1 MIIIS
6 VIVFKQPLNARSVIG
21 CILTI
26 AGSFW
31 YSVERYNFDNR
42 DKKRGDSIVESDEEE
57 EKSPLITNNSS
68 PVRKM

>member
-6 VIVFKQPLNARSVIG
+6 VIVFKQPLSIRSVIG

-42 DKKRGDSIVESDEEE
+42 DKKLDKSTVESDEEE
-57 EKSPLITNNSS
+57 EKSPLITKNSS
-68 PVRKM
+68 PIRKM

>member
-42 DKKRGDSIVESDEEE
+42 DKKREDSIVESDEEE

>member
-42 DKKRGDSIVESDEEE
+42 DKKLDDSVAESDEEE
-57 EKSPLITNNSS
+57 EKSPLIANNSS

>member
-6 VIVFKQPLNARSVIG
+6 VIVFKQPLSVRSVIG
-21 CILTI
+21 CVLTI

-42 DKKRGDSIVESDEEE
+42 DKKLDDSIVESEEEE
-57 EKSPLITNNSS
+57 EKSPLITNDLSS
-68 PVRKM
+68 VRKM